1 MSRSTSLSLLG
12 LSIALCSS
20 AAFADTV
27 WLKNGDRLSGTIR
40 FFDGS
45 KLLLETDYGGSIP
58 LDWKKIATL
67 ESDHELLVKLGP

>member
-1 MSRSTSLSLLG
+1 MSRSISLSLLG

-27 WLKNGDRLSGTIR
+27 WLKNGDRLTGTIR

-45 KLLLETDYGGSIP
+45 KLLLETDYGRSPRWRASMNCWSSSGR
-58 LDWKKIATL
+58 
-67 ESDHELLVKLGP
+67 